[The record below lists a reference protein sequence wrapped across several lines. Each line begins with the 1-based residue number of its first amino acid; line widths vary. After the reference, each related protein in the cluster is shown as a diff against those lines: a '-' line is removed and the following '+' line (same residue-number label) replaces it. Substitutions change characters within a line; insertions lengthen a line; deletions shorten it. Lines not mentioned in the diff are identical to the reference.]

1 MCLTPTQIQPAMSHG
16 IDAVNFRNMK
26 ESSSLDLDG
35 SKRAGA
41 PGTPVPSTPGLF
53 TSEDGMEPA
62 PNPTD
67 DLFVGFSSV
76 TLHYDGEN

>member
-1 MCLTPTQIQPAMSHG
+1 
-16 IDAVNFRNMK
+16 MK

-35 SKRAGA
+35 SKRAATA
-41 PGTPVPSTPGLF
+41 PGTPVPTTPALF
-53 TSEDGMEPA
+53 TNEDGMEPA
-62 PNPTD
+62 PTNPME